1 MSDDLPP
8 PSPPDLPDPPKTSY
22 QRPKPIED
30 PAERFLKSRGIG
42 AEDAGKMGKA
52 MGAGTA
58 LMGSLVGG
66 VVLGWIVDRY
76 LIHSAT
82 PWGLIVGFAVGTIL
96 GFTNLI
102 RLSNELNK

>member
-66 VVLGWIVDRY
+66 VVLGVDCGPVPDPFGD
-76 LIHSAT
+76 S
-82 PWGLIVGFAVGTIL
+82 L
-96 GFTNLI
+96 GFDCWVCRGNDLGI
-102 RLSNELNK
+102 HQLNPTLK